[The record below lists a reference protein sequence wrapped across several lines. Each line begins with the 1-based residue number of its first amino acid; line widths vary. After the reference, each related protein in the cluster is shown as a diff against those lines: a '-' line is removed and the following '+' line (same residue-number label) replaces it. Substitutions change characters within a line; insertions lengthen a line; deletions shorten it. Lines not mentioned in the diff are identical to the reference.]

1 MPNSSMRRAGK
12 LVWRVVWVCVGGGG
26 GVVLPPPPLSPHH
39 QLAQGE
45 LATMVVCECEEASKI
60 PELPD
65 EIFRKILSIK
75 HESFLMNLPAM
86 RAEKRQR
93 DEAQR
98 QAEIAE
104 GARRVAECEL
114 LSASVLATISLVVVV
129 VFFVVLR

>member
-1 MPNSSMRRAGK
+1 M
-12 LVWRVVWVCVGGGG
+12 V
-26 GVVLPPPPLSPHH
+26 VVLYCPPPLSPHH